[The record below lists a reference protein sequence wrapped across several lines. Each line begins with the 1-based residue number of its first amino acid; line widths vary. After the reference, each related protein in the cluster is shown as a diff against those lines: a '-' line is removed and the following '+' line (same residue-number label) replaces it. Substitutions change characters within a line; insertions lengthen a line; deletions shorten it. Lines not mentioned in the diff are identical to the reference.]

1 MFVRKDGTRV
11 EEKPIGE
18 MKERVEKKFK
28 TEREL
33 VVLLKYG

>member
-1 MFVRKDGTRV
+1 MFVRKDGTRA

-18 MKERVEKKFK
+18 MRERVENNFK